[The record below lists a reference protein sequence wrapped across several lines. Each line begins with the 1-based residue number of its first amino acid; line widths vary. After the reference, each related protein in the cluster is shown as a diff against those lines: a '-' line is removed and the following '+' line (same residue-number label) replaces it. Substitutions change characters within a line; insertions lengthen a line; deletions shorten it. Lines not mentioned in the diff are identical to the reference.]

1 MTILGI
7 CPLFLRNPR
16 HSHCPAGVPGGRL
29 RGFSLPVSYSPC
41 FPRQANSLQLLRCT
55 RLQGI
60 AHIPDR
66 SMGKEVQQVL
76 GIYKTDTFLC
86 KTCLSARQKDLYNIS
101 IDVKRISVSRN
112 HERIYGGGHLMNAKK
127 STLARITTAL
137 AITLLVLLLVFGMG
151 RYGWKLGGFRA
162 CQSAGITSVEVS
174 GNAVQITG
182 FYPGSFPEGFC
193 GCYSQERDGKL
204 YVGFR
209 FSAVFGFFETGDFD
223 ITIPV
228 QGMIDEVVLK
238 TRMDETMIWN
248 AQSGAISQTEQYGVY
263 VKLEG
268 KDVYSVS
275 MSYNGSSGGVS
286 CADGSALES
295 GAYLFVDNDIM
306 IVSKEADAPVS
317 FTITVKDAD
326 GTAVASGEFSFDA
339 NQEKMYLTVT
349 ADGRIME
356 EKDYEG

>member
-1 MTILGI
+1 MTIWGI

-137 AITLLVLLLVFGMG
+137 TISLLVLLIVFGMG

-209 FSAVFGFFETGDFD
+209 FSAVFGFFETGDFA
-223 ITIPV
+223 ISIPV
-228 QGMIDEVVLK
+228 KGQINEVILK
-238 TRMDETMIWN
+238 TRMNETSVWN
-248 AQSGAISQTEQYGVY
+248 AQTGFISQSEQYGVF
-263 VKLEG
+263 VRL
-268 KDVYSVS
+268 DSSDAFSVS
-275 MSYNGSSGGVS
+275 MSYNGLNPTDSVAMDRGEY
-286 CADGSALES
+286 CFL
-295 GAYLFVDNDIM
+295 DNDIM
-306 IVSKEADAPVS
+306 MASKEADAPVP
-317 FTITVKDAD
+317 FVITVKDAD
-326 GTAVASGEFSFDA
+326 GTVVASGEFSFDA
-339 NQEKMYLTVT
+339 RQEKMYLTVT
-349 ADGRIME
+349 PEGNILEDRNE
-356 EKDYEG
+356 E